1 MVAQDEMLLPQDRE
15 KLATLGKGRR
25 PDATTASRLAARY
38 LTQAVSA
45 EGKASDPV
53 AHFHFSN
60 GGSLHAI
67 HAEADLTDE
76 GVSDSWGVMAS
87 YLYDEA
93 QMASRKDAYAR
104 SVKWAISRDVLSLAS
119 D

>member
-1 MVAQDEMLLPQDRE
+1 MAI
-15 KLATLGKGRR
+15 
-25 PDATTASRLAARY
+25 
-38 LTQAVSA
+38 
-45 EGKASDPV
+45 DPV

-76 GVSDSWGVMAS
+76 GVSDSWGVMVS
-87 YLYDEA
+87 YLYDEV
-93 QMASRKDAYAR
+93 QMASRKDAYAG
-104 SVKWAISRDVLSLAS
+104 SIKWAVSRDVLSLAA